1 MIKVSY
7 LENFTGYMWNNDTK
21 KHREL
26 QNELSQTKFNK
37 SQGRTPYSVSVI
49 QYFLY

>member
-1 MIKVSY
+1 MPVPLPQWFARGLHLVMIKVSY
-7 LENFTGYMWNNDTK
+7 LENFAGYMWNNDTE

-37 SQGRTPYSVSVI
+37 S
-49 QYFLY
+49 